1 MVEDVMQLK
10 RGDVVKAVSVP
21 ASVCSVRVGEL
32 GVVFDDEG
40 GRAVRWVN
48 SLTTCNVQGG
58 WVKLV
63 KLGM

>member
-1 MVEDVMQLK
+1 MVENVMQLK

-21 ASVCSVRVGEL
+21 ASVASVRVGEL
-32 GVVFDDEG
+32 GVVFDDAEG
-40 GRAVRWVN
+40 REVRWVN
-48 SLTTCNVQGG
+48 SLTSCKIQDG